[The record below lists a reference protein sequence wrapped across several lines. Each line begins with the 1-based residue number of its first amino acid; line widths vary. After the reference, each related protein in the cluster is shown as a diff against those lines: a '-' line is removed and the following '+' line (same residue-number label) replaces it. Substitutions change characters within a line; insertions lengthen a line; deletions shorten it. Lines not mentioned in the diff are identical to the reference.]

1 MAQKP
6 PNPPRTV
13 IILHFYINPRRAGS
27 TGEDVDFLDARP
39 GPVLKCDEKR
49 ESDRQKGDPMAR
61 KPTESEEEYF
71 ARLEFERR
79 KKTEEEKQKNMAAA
93 EKKRLKELHYMRCPK
108 CGMDLIEVDYKTLK
122 VDRCSACDGVWL
134 DAGELES
141 VVKLE
146 KSVLSRFLGR

>member
-1 MAQKP
+1 M
-6 PNPPRTV
+6 T
-13 IILHFYINPRRAGS
+13 
-27 TGEDVDFLDARP
+27 
-39 GPVLKCDEKR
+39 
-49 ESDRQKGDPMAR
+49 R

-79 KKTEEEKQKNMAAA
+79 KKAEEEKRKTMAAA